1 MVPQRNSTRAV
12 GWLRRHRLA
21 GFFLLTFALSWG
33 VPLLVLTT
41 ASLVGREAT
50 VSGYS
55 PLAFLAVWSPALSAF
70 VVVGLVDGR
79 AGVRAYGRRVTDVRG
94 EWRWYGAV
102 LVGVPAAYFV
112 AAVVASA
119 TGGPPVRLGSGWL
132 GTFVAVSFLRLTQGP
147 VEELGW
153 RGFALPLLQRR
164 YSGLAAGALLGLIWA
179 LWHAPALVVATAEF
193 ARGGPLL
200 PGLVRLFVTL
210 VATSVVFTVVYNGS
224 EGSVP
229 LAVGFHWLTNLAYP
243 WESTTTVPLAQDVVF
258 VLVALFVAVTVGRR
272 YLGREHLA
280 TTVYGAR
287 ERGDF
292 STGHPAFEP

>member
-1 MVPQRNSTRAV
+1 MATSGRTRAAA
-12 GWLRRHRLA
+12 WLRRHRLA

-33 VPLLVLTT
+33 VPLLVL
-41 ASLVGREAT
+41 AIAPLVGREAT

-55 PLAFLAVWSPALSAF
+55 PLAFLAVWSPAISAF

-79 AGVRAYGRRVTDVRG
+79 AGVRAYARRVTEVRG
-94 EWRWYGAV
+94 GRRWYGAV
-102 LVGVPAAYFV
+102 LVGVPLTYLL

-119 TGGPPVRLGSGWL
+119 TGGPPLRLEPGWL
-132 GTFVAVSFLRLTQGP
+132 GAFVTVSFLRLTQGP

-164 YSGLAAGALLGLIWA
+164 YSGLVAGVLLGLVWA
-179 LWHAPALVVATAEF
+179 LWHAPALVIATAEF

-210 VATSVVFTVVYNGS
+210 VATSVVVTVVYNGS

-258 VLVALFVAVTVGRR
+258 VLVSLLVAVTVGRR
-272 YLGREHLA
+272 YLGRERLA
-280 TTVYGAR
+280 TTVYGTN
-287 ERGDF
+287 GDPAAG
-292 STGHPAFEP
+292 STASR